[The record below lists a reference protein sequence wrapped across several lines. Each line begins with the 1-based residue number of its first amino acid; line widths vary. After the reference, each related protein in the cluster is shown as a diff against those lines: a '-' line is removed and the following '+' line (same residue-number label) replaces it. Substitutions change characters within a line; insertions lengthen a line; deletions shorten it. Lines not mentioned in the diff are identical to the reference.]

1 MAHTSEFLDLRRSD
15 SERLRV
21 TVSEYR
27 GRTLINAAS
36 NIVVDYLKLKEVP
49 ARRGRT
55 HSAKNRRCK
64 KRRPDREIRRHTH
77 QCLR

>member
-49 ARRGRT
+49 DTWALEDGDTPSPVPGQVRRSAR
-55 HSAKNRRCK
+55 A
-64 KRRPDREIRRHTH
+64 RHTV
-77 QCLR
+77 R